1 MTAKERFEQ
10 PFEISAAVWEHE
22 PFVATAKFGFSLECK
37 MPIYQYVYRNSA
49 PIEKYSVV
57 NILLSKGE
65 QVEGCHFGQ
74 REYVDK
80 TRWTVRF
87 QKHGLDFE
95 LPAPDFFKLF
105 DA

>member
-10 PFEISAAVWEHE
+10 PFDLSASVWEHE
-22 PFVATAKFGFSLECK
+22 PFIAKAKFDFSIECK
-37 MPIYQYVYRNSA
+37 MQIYQEFSQFGYY
-49 PIEKYSVV
+49 IEKRPVV
-57 NILLSKGE
+57 NVPLSKGDC
-65 QVEGCHFGQ
+65 VEACYFGQ

-80 TRWTVRF
+80 SRWTVRF